1 MPEVRIVLYERG
13 YILIEMGGGI
23 TGFIQANDTDMHRSL
38 KALHRN
44 EETDLMLKMLVDKNK
59 VSAPKR
65 DDLINMLM
73 SAWKNIKIDF
83 AAVFMKKLHV
93 TNALD

>member
-13 YILIEMGGGI
+13 YILIEMGSGI
-23 TGFIQANDTDMHRSL
+23 TGFIQADTDMHRSL
-38 KALHRN
+38 KALYRN

>member
-13 YILIEMGGGI
+13 DILVEMGGGI

-38 KALHRN
+38 KALYRN
-44 EETDLMLKMLVDKNK
+44 EETDLMLKILVDKNK

-73 SAWKNIKIDF
+73 SA
-83 AAVFMKKLHV
+83 
-93 TNALD
+93 